1 MEIGMF
7 GKVVTFLFIL
17 TLSSC
22 SPVPEILIQPELPQC
37 QPTQSF
43 NPTLA
48 KVTLEGIVI
57 FTNEKP
63 DYYFNLQENSW
74 TCSIPNS
81 QVISIFRGPDAST
94 LVGAVASQKNNAQD
108 VVKSQ
113 LDFQSGMNFRLFVDE
128 QCASLGLSYIFQIN
142 SSKDELI
149 YGCQINPEVSSAIM
163 WKHTGAAPFI
173 ELAYLPFYQPFV
185 DRLYQVN

>member
-7 GKVVTFLFIL
+7 GKVITFLFIL
-17 TLSSC
+17 TLPSC
-22 SPVPEILIQPELPQC
+22 SPVSEISIQPELPQC

-48 KVTLEGIVI
+48 KVTLAGIVI

-94 LVGAVASQKNNAQD
+94 LVGAVVSQKNNAQD

-113 LDFQSGMNFRLFVDE
+113 LDFGGGADFRSIVDE

-142 SSKDELI
+142 SSKDERI
-149 YGCQINPEVSSAIM
+149 YGCQINPQVSSAIM
-163 WKHTGAAPFI
+163 WKQTGAAPFI

-185 DRLYQVN
+185 DRLSTVN

>member
-7 GKVVTFLFIL
+7 GKVITFLFIL
-17 TLSSC
+17 TLSGC
-22 SPVPEILIQPELPQC
+22 FPVPEVSIQSELQQC

-43 NPTLA
+43 SPTLA
-48 KVTLEGIVI
+48 KVTLAGSVI
-57 FTNEKP
+57 FSNAKS

-81 QVISIFRGPDAST
+81 QVISIFKGPDAST
-94 LVGAVASQKNNAQD
+94 LVGAVVGQKNNAQD

-113 LDFQSGMNFRLFVDE
+113 LDFDGGANFRFFVDE
-128 QCASLGLSYIFQIN
+128 KCASLGLSYIFQIN

-149 YGCQINPEVSSAIM
+149 YGCQINPQVSSAIM
-163 WKHTGAAPFI
+163 WKQTGAGPFI
-173 ELAYLPFYQPFV
+173 DLAYLPFYQPFV
-185 DRLYQVN
+185 DRLYTVN